1 MTVFVVLMF
10 NMVGGELDKCLSVWN
25 LQFTRKKVWSF
36 FFCLHFGDRII
47 NCSARSAIVMCLPL
61 SLAQSKTITPALSDQ
76 LSFPFD
82 PNNFVSWLF
91 LLVFIIV
98 CLFVFWYSLFV
109 GRPCP
114 TNYPSVVHANNLSWS
129 PRSQEHILMKDNLQF
144 ALYCICNRIC
154 ISFCVSN
161 NLDLLGAKSI
171 LPTINIWKLMR
182 AICNS

>member
-1 MTVFVVLMF
+1 MTVFGWRCLIWLEESLISVLVF
-10 NMVGGELDKCLSVWN
+10 EICN
-25 LQFTRKKVWSF
+25 LQEKKYF
-36 FFCLHFGDRII
+36 LTAFCIAVDRII

-91 LLVFIIV
+91 LLVFTIV

-109 GRPCP
+109 GRACP
-114 TNYPSVVHANNLSWS
+114 SNYPSVVHANNLSWS
-129 PRSQEHILMKDNLQF
+129 RGSQEHILMKDNLQF

>member
-1 MTVFVVLMF
+1 MTVFGWRCLIWLEESLISVLVF
-10 NMVGGELDKCLSVWN
+10 EIYN
-25 LQFTRKKVWSF
+25 LQEKKYF
-36 FFCLHFGDRII
+36 LTAFCIAVDRII

-82 PNNFVSWLF
+82 TSNFASWLF
-91 LLVFIIV
+91 WLVLTIV
-98 CLFVFWYSLFV
+98 CLYSLFV

-114 TNYPSVVHANNLSWS
+114 SNYPSVVHANNLSWS
-129 PRSQEHILMKDNLQF
+129 SGSQEHILMKDNLQF

-154 ISFCVSN
+154 TSFCVSN